1 MFALV
6 IAPALKTALHT
17 SASYE
22 SFVAIGT
29 VGLLIPLNT
38 MFSGLSVIVD
48 RVSGAQPELL
58 TAPIPRGLLV
68 VGNLLVALA
77 ITALQVGVLI
87 AVALAR
93 GIHFHATGTGIVWFV
108 GAAVLFTVGMY
119 GLAEILANRV
129 PRQEEYI
136 ARVPA
141 IAILPWFLAGAL
153 FPITA
158 LPGFLTWVAKFLPL
172 THGLALMRY
181 GLRGDSTG
189 LHAIWGLSDP
199 TAMAALSLAVVGGV
213 RAAADRGFDPRL
225 QPVGGSLSP
234 EALARGFR
242 RRREL
247 ARSAGVS
254 RAKPG
259 DRHQP
264 RKHREHRQPASDR
277 SAGADGQSDQVAAA
291 HKPGFAEPL
300 HGFSV
305 QVTGATCRAFSALS
319 HSTPDAA

>member
-1 MFALV
+1 MSTAEIAIPVPKARRRSFGPLATLARRRFQLTVRTARELFVPLLTLIMFALV

-48 RVSGAQPELL
+48 RISGAQPELL

-68 VGNLLVALA
+68 LGNLLVALA

-87 AVALAR
+87 AVAVAR
-93 GIHFHATGTGIVWFV
+93 GIHFHPTAGGILWFV
-108 GAAVLFTVGMY
+108 GAGVLFTVGMY
-119 GLAEILANRV
+119 GLAEILASRV

-141 IAILPWFLAGAL
+141 IAILPLFLAGSL

-158 LPGFLTWVAKFLPL
+158 LPTGLMWAAKFLPL

-181 GLRGDSTG
+181 GLLGDRRG
-189 LHAIWGLSDP
+189 LHDVWH
-199 TAMAALSLAVVGGV
+199 MR
-213 RAAADRGFDPRL
+213 RA
-225 QPVGGSLSP
+225 
-234 EALARGFR
+234 
-242 RRREL
+242 
-247 ARSAGVS
+247 
-254 RAKPG
+254 
-259 DRHQP
+259 
-264 RKHREHRQPASDR
+264 
-277 SAGADGQSDQVAAA
+277 
-291 HKPGFAEPL
+291 
-300 HGFSV
+300 
-305 QVTGATCRAFSALS
+305 
-319 HSTPDAA
+319 